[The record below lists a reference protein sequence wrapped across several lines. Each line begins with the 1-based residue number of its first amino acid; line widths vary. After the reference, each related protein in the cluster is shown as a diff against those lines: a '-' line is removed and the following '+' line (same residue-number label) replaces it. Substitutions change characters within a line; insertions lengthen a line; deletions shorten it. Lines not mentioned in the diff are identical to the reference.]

1 MKLEKLKLPSGLIPY
16 SGIIYFM
23 VILIVSHFL
32 WKFTVLGDESD
43 TIVTFFGLDISAPF
57 SLMADHVAKMVKNIL
72 TMFGYVIMG
81 ETGNILRHEN
91 GNAVRIVW
99 ACTGIKQAYIFFCI
113 IAFYRGPFKT
123 KLWYIPLG
131 IAVTYLFNIF
141 RISVITGIV
150 YNHFNLF
157 ELVHEH
163 IFKYLF
169 YGLIFGMWVL
179 WEEKISRPRKKE
191 SE

>member
-1 MKLEKLKLPSGLIPY
+1 MPY
-16 SGIIYFM
+16 SGIIYFIF
-23 VILIVSHFL
+23 ILITSHFL

-43 TIVTFFGLDISAPF
+43 SIVTFFGLDISAPF
-57 SLMADHVAKMVKNIL
+57 TFMAEHVFKTVKYIL
-72 TMFGYVIMG
+72 TMFGYDMLG
-81 ETGNILRHEN
+81 EPGNILRHEN

-113 IAFYRGPFKT
+113 IAFYHGPFKT

-131 IAVTYLFNIF
+131 IVVTYLFNIF
-141 RISVITGIV
+141 RISVITGIIH
-150 YNHFNLF
+150 NHFNWF
-157 ELVHEH
+157 DLVHEH

-179 WEEKISRPRKKE
+179 WEEKVSKTKKLE
-191 SE
+191 V

>member
-1 MKLEKLKLPSGLIPY
+1 MSKIKIKFPEKLLPFKGV
-16 SGIIYFM
+16 IYFI
-23 VILIVSHFL
+23 VILVIAHFF

-43 TIVTFFGLDISAPF
+43 TIVSFFGLDISAPF
-57 SLMADHVAKMVKNIL
+57 TFMANHVAKVVKYIL
-72 TMFGYVIMG
+72 TAVGYDIVR
-81 ETGNILRHEN
+81 EPGNILRHEN

-113 IAFYRGPFKT
+113 IAFYYGSFKT

-131 IAVTYLFNIF
+131 IVVTYIFNIF
-141 RISVITGIV
+141 RIAFITGLV
-150 YNHFNLF
+150 SKHNNLF
-157 ELVHEH
+157 DIFHEH

-179 WEEKISRPRKKE
+179 WEEKLSKNKKE
-191 SE
+191 IE

>member
-1 MKLEKLKLPSGLIPY
+1 MKLNKFKIPPKLMPY
-16 SGIIYFM
+16 TGVIYFM
-23 VILIVSHFL
+23 GILITAHFF

-43 TIVTFFGLDISAPF
+43 TIVTFFGIDISAPF
-57 SLMADHVAKMVKNIL
+57 TFMAEHVFKMVNYFL
-72 TMFGYVIMG
+72 TLFGYDISAEPRNV
-81 ETGNILRHEN
+81 LRHDN

-141 RISVITGIV
+141 RISVITGII
-150 YNHFNLF
+150 YKHSDWFDF
-157 ELVHEH
+157 VHEH
-163 IFKYLF
+163 LFKYLF

-179 WEEKISRPRKKE
+179 WEEKLSKRKKQE
-191 SE
+191 